1 MPPAAQLGTILAI
14 LFIHCGTFAQN
25 LNLHE
30 ALEMARGHSPE
41 LQRAEAAR
49 DESHWKKVGT
59 FSGFLPHVSASA
71 NYLVEHKYMFTDI
84 DLGSPPAHMSI
95 PNIVPTTLYSL
106 DARLNLFDGFA
117 SWNRLRSSIQYEE
130 ASDEELKW
138 TRFRLDRAVV
148 VAYYRALAAKT
159 LREAAEQNLKTLKDH
174 LREAQLLKK
183 TGLSTNYDVL
193 QVEVQVSLAESET
206 LSSEDNV
213 AQTQAE
219 LASTLG
225 LEQVPSPQGV
235 LPELKADLIRDV
247 KPDETKERGDLKA
260 LQHRATGADWERKA
274 LNRFWVPKIGAFGS
288 VQYYNNLTEGF
299 DDGKSIRNAYQ
310 VGVSLQWDLFDGMA
324 SIAQANEAVAR
335 KIQSEKTLASAN
347 LKAHENLNFWTH
359 KYAYFCSVMKAR
371 QNDLGKARE
380 SVRLAREG
388 RHAGVRTNTDLLD
401 AESEVFKA
409 QAGAI
414 NAQLGAVE
422 ALINVELNSGQRIY
436 QFD

>member
-1 MPPAAQLGTILAI
+1 MPLYARCGIVLTVL
-14 LFIHCGTFAQN
+14 LIHCETFGQA

-30 ALEMARGHSPE
+30 ALAMARGHSPE
-41 LQRAEAAR
+41 LQKAEAAR
-49 DESHWKKVGT
+49 DESHWKKIGS
-59 FSGFLPHVSASA
+59 FSGLLPHVTASA

-84 DLGSPPAHMSI
+84 NFGSPPAHMSI

-106 DARLNLFDGFA
+106 DARIGLFDGFA
-117 SWNRLRSSIQYEE
+117 SWNRLRSSVQYEE

-159 LREAAEQNLKTLKDH
+159 LNEVAEQNLKTLKDH
-174 LREAQLLKK
+174 LREAQLFKK

-206 LSSEDNV
+206 LNSADNV

-219 LASTLG
+219 LASTIG
-225 LEQVPSPQGV
+225 EEQVSSPQGA
-235 LPELKADLIRDV
+235 LPELKPDLIRGI
-247 KPDETKERGDLKA
+247 KSDETQERGDLKA
-260 LQHRATGADWERKA
+260 LQHRAAGADWERKS

-299 DDGKSIRNAYQ
+299 DDGQSIRNAYQ
-310 VGVSLQWDLFDGMA
+310 VGLSLQWDIFDGMT
-324 SIAQANEAVAR
+324 SIAQAHEAAAR

-347 LKAHENLNFWTH
+347 LKAREGLSFWLH

-422 ALINVELNSGQRIY
+422 ALVNIELNSGHRIY